1 MKLSWIGTG
10 VAEIANHLGGSE
22 SFLVAVSCLAAF
34 GQGAAQLPTRA
45 PNWQTAA
52 GGKRAF
58 EVASVKL
65 DPGPFRAPN
74 FPLDPGDAYRPVG
87 GRFAVDFPLS
97 TYIAFAYKLSLSSD
111 QRQAMLA
118 HLPDWVA
125 TDRYAIEARA
135 EGNPTK
141 DQMRLM
147 VQSLLAERFKFAAH
161 FETRVFS
168 ALALALVKPGKTG
181 PRLRPHSE
189 GVPCEATPATNAPV
203 TSSGDVF
210 PPVCDV
216 VMMTIN
222 ANHIAKGGSR
232 NITIALLADAL
243 PGMGRLD
250 RPIMDQT
257 GLTGRFDFTLEFVPE
272 PALTAEPTA
281 DPAPELQGP
290 TFVEALREQLGL
302 KLESTKAPLPFLMI
316 DHVERPTGN

>member
-1 MKLSWIGTG
+1 VKLGIVFASR
-10 VAEIANHLGGSE
+10 LGGSQL
-22 SFLVAVSCLAAF
+22 FLVAISSLSAF
-34 GQGAAQLPTRA
+34 GQGAVQSPPPA

-58 EVASVKL
+58 EVASVKI
-65 DPGPFRAPN
+65 DAGPFRPPN

-87 GRFAVDFPLS
+87 GRFSADFPLS
-97 TYIAFAYKLSLSSD
+97 TYITFAYKLSLSSD

-118 HLPDWVA
+118 HLPDWVS

-147 VQSLLAERFKFAAH
+147 VQSLLAERFKFSAH

-168 ALALALVKPGKTG
+168 ALALTLVKPGKTG
-181 PRLRPHSE
+181 PGLRPHSE
-189 GVPCEATPATNAPV
+189 GVACEATPATNDPV
-203 TSSGDVF
+203 ASKSDVF

-232 NITIALLADAL
+232 NTTMALLAGAL

-250 RPIMDQT
+250 DPIVDQT
-257 GLTGRFDFTLEFVPE
+257 GLTGRFDFTLEFEPE
-272 PALTAEPTA
+272 PARTA
-281 DPAPELQGP
+281 DPPPEFQGP
-290 TFVEALREQLGL
+290 TFVEAVRQQLGL
-302 KLESTKAPLPFLMI
+302 KLERTKAPLPFLVV